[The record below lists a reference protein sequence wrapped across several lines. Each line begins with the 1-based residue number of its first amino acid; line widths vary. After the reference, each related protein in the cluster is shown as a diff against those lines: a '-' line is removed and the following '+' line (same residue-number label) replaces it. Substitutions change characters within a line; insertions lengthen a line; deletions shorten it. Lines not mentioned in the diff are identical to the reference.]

1 MDQPVLILGA
11 LREEIAGVRGR
22 MLVEDQFKAGH
33 GDVWSGTWE
42 NRSIVLVRT
51 GVGKK
56 YANKVLED
64 VLHRVEPSLILST
77 GYAGGLSHDL
87 NVGDLVV
94 ADRVLDDSAES
105 FSGEE
110 LSAAAPDRQWLD
122 QVKGLNPSG
131 RFSIHYGT
139 LLTVSGV
146 VADSSAKLQLGSR
159 CGALAVDMETSVLLT
174 GAGEKNIPFLSI
186 RAVSDTADQSL
197 ADVSSLVGK
206 DGIVSKLKAGWYV
219 ATHPQTI
226 PHFIS
231 LRQQSQKATRNLTDF
246 IRALLQVPDC
256 NR

>member
-11 LREEIAGVRGR
+11 LREEIAGIRGK

-56 YANKVLED
+56 CANKVLED

-206 DGIVSKLKAGWYV
+206 DGTVSKLKAGWYV

>member
-11 LREEIAGVRGR
+11 LREEIAGIRGK

-56 YANKVLED
+56 CANKVLED

-206 DGIVSKLKAGWYV
+206 DGTVSKLKAGWYV

-246 IRALLQVPDC
+246 IRTLLQAPDC

>member
-11 LREEIAGVRGR
+11 LREEIAGIRGR

-56 YANKVLED
+56 CANKVLED

-206 DGIVSKLKAGWYV
+206 DGTVSKLKAGWYV

>member
-11 LREEIAGVRGR
+11 LREEIAGIRGR

-56 YANKVLED
+56 CANKVLED

-146 VADSSAKLQLGSR
+146 VADSSVKLQLGSR

-206 DGIVSKLKAGWYV
+206 DGTVSKLKAGWYV

>member
-11 LREEIAGVRGR
+11 LREEIAGIRGR

-56 YANKVLED
+56 CANKVLED

-206 DGIVSKLKAGWYV
+206 DGTVSKLKAGWYV

-246 IRALLQVPDC
+246 IRTLLQVPDC

>member
-11 LREEIAGVRGR
+11 LREEIAGIRGK
-22 MLVEDQFKAGH
+22 MLVENQFKAGH

-56 YANKVLED
+56 CANKVLED

-206 DGIVSKLKAGWYV
+206 DGTVSKLKAGWYV

>member
-56 YANKVLED
+56 CANKVLED

-206 DGIVSKLKAGWYV
+206 DGTVSKLKAGWYV

>member
-11 LREEIAGVRGR
+11 LREEIAGIRGG

-56 YANKVLED
+56 CANKVLED

-206 DGIVSKLKAGWYV
+206 DGTVSKLKAGWYV

-246 IRALLQVPDC
+246 IRTLLQVPDC

>member
-11 LREEIAGVRGR
+11 LREEIAGIRGK

-56 YANKVLED
+56 CANKVLED

-87 NVGDLVV
+87 NVGDLVI

-206 DGIVSKLKAGWYV
+206 DGTVSKLKAGWYV

>member
-11 LREEIAGVRGR
+11 LREEIAEIRGK

-42 NRSIVLVRT
+42 NRSIALVRT

-56 YANKVLED
+56 CANKVLED
-64 VLHRVEPSLILST
+64 VLRKIEPSLILST
-77 GYAGGLSHDL
+77 GYAGGLSRDL

-94 ADRVLDDSAES
+94 ADRVLDVSTKS

-110 LSAAAPDRQWLD
+110 LSVAAPDRQWLD
-122 QVKGLNPSG
+122 QVKGLNPPG

-139 LLTVSGV
+139 LLTVSEI
-146 VADSSAKLQLGSR
+146 VANSSAKLQLGSR
-159 CGALAVDMETSVLLT
+159 RGALAVDMETSVLLT

-186 RAVSDTADQSL
+186 RAISDTADQSL
-197 ADVSSLVGK
+197 ADVSSLVGE
-206 DGIVSKLKAGWYV
+206 DGAVSKLKAGWYV
-219 ATHPQTI
+219 VTHPQTI

-246 IRALLQVPDC
+246 IRTLLQAPDF